1 MQFVSDPP
9 IAEKIQQMKQRVSW
23 QDPLI
28 VERDI
33 DQTRLVLDDD
43 RPDHPEFSFLVVGDT
58 GFGSHKQHDPQR
70 KIVEMML
77 NHRDDCRFVLH
88 TGDVVYQVGSSEY
101 YPQNFIKPYREFLVD
116 GDSHHKISYDQ
127 MVFNLPLLTIP
138 GNHDYYDLPFVY
150 GVMAQ
155 VTWPL
160 RHLLKTKLDLNVG
173 WHGSHKG
180 KAYTKAFLD
189 YLKPLKQWGQLENHL
204 DQHYTA
210 KTDTG
215 RCLRYQPGE
224 FTRLPNRYYTFR
236 SGGIDFFALDSNTFN
251 SPAPIPATPEGEA
264 FRRLLEQRRDELE
277 AEKMQL
283 METAATLDADN
294 PEEAEQ
300 LDDLNVKLEQI
311 DELSLDINKQLAS
324 DEETTIDFE
333 QLDWLRQRLTKSW
346 QNQEVRGRVIYL
358 HHPPYVTEATKWQQA
373 QTWAVRRRLR
383 QVLDAVTT
391 EVGDLAQGRP
401 LVDLVLTGH
410 AHCLEYIETVD
421 TGHADSHIP
430 WIICGGSGHS
440 LRRQRKEGSE
450 IMESVGFIN
459 NNPSRMVAR
468 SRLYVGRHGHGSK
481 KQRLYSFLRIDVLEG
496 DPPKFRVQPFIAERC
511 HRTWDNYAKE
521 AFVIG

>member
-9 IAEKIQQMKQRVSW
+9 IAEKIQQMKQRVRW

-28 VERDI
+28 LERDI

-43 RPDHPEFSFLVVGDT
+43 KPDHPEFSFLVIGDT

-101 YPQNFIKPYREFLVD
+101 YPKNFIKPYREFLVD
-116 GDSHHKISYDQ
+116 GDSHHKISYDK
-127 MVFNLPLLTIP
+127 MVFNLPFLTIP
-138 GNHDYYDLPFVY
+138 GNHDYYDLPFIY

-189 YLKPLKQWGQLENHL
+189 YLKPLKYWGQLENHL
-204 DQHYTA
+204 DHHYTA

-215 RCLRYQPGE
+215 RCLRYQPGK

-251 SPAPIPATPEGEA
+251 SPAPIPDTREGEA
-264 FRRLLEQRRDELE
+264 FRRLLEKRGDELE

-283 METAATLDADN
+283 IEASVTLDADN

-311 DELSLDINKQLAS
+311 DEVSLDINKQLAS

-333 QLDWLRQRLTKSW
+333 QLDWLRQRLIQSW
-346 QNQEVRGRVIYL
+346 QTQDVRGRVIYL

-383 QVLDAVTT
+383 QVLDAVAT

-410 AHCLEYIETVD
+410 AHCLEYLETVD
-421 TGHADSHIP
+421 TGHADSYIP

-450 IMESVGFIN
+450 IMESVGFID
-459 NNPSRMVAR
+459 NNPSRLVAR
-468 SRLYVGRHGHGSK
+468 SHFYAGRHGHGSK

-496 DPPKFRVQPFIAERC
+496 NPPKFRVQPFIAERC
-511 HRTWDNYAKE
+511 HRTWNNYSKE

>member
-9 IAEKIQQMKQRVSW
+9 IAEKIQQMKQRVRW
-23 QDPLI
+23 QDPLFL
-28 VERDI
+28 ERDI

-43 RPDHPEFSFLVVGDT
+43 RPDHPEFSFLVIGDT
-58 GFGSHKQHDPQR
+58 GFGSHKQHDPQC

-101 YPQNFIKPYREFLVD
+101 YPKNFIKPYREFLVD
-116 GDSHHKISYDQ
+116 GDSHHKISYDK
-127 MVFNLPLLTIP
+127 MVFNLPFLTIP
-138 GNHDYYDLPFVY
+138 GNHDYYDLPFIY

-189 YLKPLKQWGQLENHL
+189 YLKPLKYWGQLENHL
-204 DQHYTA
+204 DHHYTA

-215 RCLRYQPGE
+215 RCLRYQPGK

-251 SPAPIPATPEGEA
+251 SPAPIPDTREGEA
-264 FRRLLEQRRDELE
+264 FRRLLEKRGDELE

-283 METAATLDADN
+283 IEASVTLDADN

-311 DELSLDINKQLAS
+311 DEVSLDINKQLAS

-333 QLDWLRQRLTKSW
+333 QLDWLRQRLIQSW
-346 QNQEVRGRVIYL
+346 QTQDVRGRVIYL

-383 QVLDAVTT
+383 QVLDAVAT

-410 AHCLEYIETVD
+410 AHCLEYLETVD

-450 IMESVGFIN
+450 IMESVGFID

-468 SRLYVGRHGHGSK
+468 SHFYAGRHGHGSK
-481 KQRLYSFLRIDVLEG
+481 KQRLYSFLRIDVQEG
-496 DPPKFRVQPFIAERC
+496 NPPKFRVQPFMAERC
-511 HRTWDNYAKE
+511 HQTWNNYSKE
-521 AFVIG
+521 AFVI

>member
-1 MQFVSDPP
+1 MQLVSDPS
-9 IAEKIQQMKQRVSW
+9 IAEKIQQMKQRVRW

-28 VERDI
+28 LERDI
-33 DQTRLVLDDD
+33 DQTQLVLDDD

-101 YPQNFIKPYREFLVD
+101 YPQNFIKPYREFLVN
-116 GDSHHKISYDQ
+116 GDSHHKIAYDQ
-127 MVFNLPLLTIP
+127 MVFNLPFLTIP
-138 GNHDYYDLPFVY
+138 GNHDYYDLPVVY
-150 GVMAQ
+150 GFMAQ

-160 RHLLKTKLDLNVG
+160 RHLFKTKLDLNVG

-189 YLKPLKQWGQLENHL
+189 YLKPLTQWGQLENHL
-204 DQHYTA
+204 DHHYTA

-251 SPAPIPATPEGEA
+251 DPAPIPNTPEGKA
-264 FRRLLEQRRDELE
+264 FRHLLEQRRDELE
-277 AEKMQL
+277 AEKQQL
-283 METAATLDADN
+283 METSNTLDADN

-324 DEETTIDFE
+324 NEENTIDFE
-333 QLDWLRQRLTKSW
+333 QLDWLRQRLIQSW
-346 QNQEVRGRVIYL
+346 QTQEVRGRVIYL

-373 QTWAVRRRLR
+373 QTSAVRRRLR
-383 QVLDAVTT
+383 QVLDAVAT

-410 AHCLEYIETVD
+410 AHCLEYLETVD
-421 TGHADSHIP
+421 TGHADSDMP

-450 IMESVGFIN
+450 IMESVGFIDS
-459 NNPSRMVAR
+459 NPSRLVAR
-468 SRLYVGRHGHGSK
+468 SHFYAGRHGHGSK

-496 DPPKFRVQPFIAERC
+496 NPPKFRVQPFIAERC
-511 HRTWDNYAKE
+511 QRTWNNYSKE
-521 AFVIG
+521 AFVI